1 LTTAEAKVAAG
12 FAAQGLEI
20 IKAKS
25 RKYWQQ
31 FSKRA
36 QVAPKSGGL
45 SSNLTSPE
53 VSAKGLEVLSP
64 PIGGSLIVRG
74 RHFVLSSIAQHRSEI
89 CLSSIDR
96 LICFVTI
103 VEMPANPESSKV

>member
-1 LTTAEAKVAAG
+1 LTTEGKAAAG

-45 SSNLTSPE
+45 SSNLTSPD
-53 VSAKGLEVLSP
+53 VSAKGLEVLSQS
-64 PIGGSLIVRG
+64 IGGSLIVRG
-74 RHFVLSSIAQHRSEI
+74 RHFVLSSIAQLRSQI
-89 CLSSIDR
+89 RTSSI
-96 LICFVTI
+96 
-103 VEMPANPESSKV
+103 N